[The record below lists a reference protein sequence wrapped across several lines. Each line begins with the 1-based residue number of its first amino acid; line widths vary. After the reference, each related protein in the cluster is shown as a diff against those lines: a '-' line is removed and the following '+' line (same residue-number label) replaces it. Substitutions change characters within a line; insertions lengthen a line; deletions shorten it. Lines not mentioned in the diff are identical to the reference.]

1 MLSREL
7 MGVLAL
13 SILWVNALLIVAA
26 ALKQAAAI
34 AATLRRM
41 GPRAGGGASLLEA
54 RVVRGEG
61 RGGAIAEHRIEQVGR
76 AGAEGAVEAIL
87 FADRSYGGAIHGGV
101 VSADGQEIAVAPA
114 AEGEVWVSRA
124 EVQEAAACPSDAA
137 FDEALALA
145 RKARGFARTIEARVG
160 AGARVWLLGAV
171 ERDASGALRVTP
183 ALLSSVDPRA
193 VCRSK
198 LALLALFIAGV
209 LAALAGCTALALARP
224 HFGAVSTAGAALCLG
239 FFLLVQP
246 LGTAVRDAVRLPSAA
261 ITRGRWERK
270 GAGGASRAVVT

>member
-1 MLSREL
+1 

-87 FADRSYGGAIHGGV
+87 FADRSY
-101 VSADGQEIAVAPA
+101 A